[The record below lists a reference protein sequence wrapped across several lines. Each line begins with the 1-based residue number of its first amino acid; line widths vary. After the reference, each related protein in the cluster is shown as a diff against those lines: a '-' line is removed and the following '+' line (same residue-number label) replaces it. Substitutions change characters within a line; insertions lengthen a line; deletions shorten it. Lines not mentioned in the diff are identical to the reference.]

1 MRKFEGH
8 IHTFLFK
15 IPIRDSLHLFQRE
28 FDRFGV
34 EKATFLSIPC
44 EPVPGKIGFDQTD
57 RLDNIRVM
65 YHKAAFSP
73 NGYAYAG
80 LEYCDLDLQDT
91 GALSQALLEQVKRY
105 KQLGY
110 DGMKMFEGHPNT
122 RKCIGYPLDH
132 EVFDPYF
139 DFCEKENY
147 PIIMHVANPP
157 EHWDTANVSDYW
169 KGRGCCFD
177 DSYPTFDELL
187 HEVLRRLDKNPKLNF
202 TLAHFG
208 FLTSRKEIAE
218 KYMSYPNTKLDICP
232 GSEYVFNMLKDT
244 DYWVPF
250 IEKYVDRFFYG
261 TDCYTFEYDNE
272 ENWLRLTGMRP
283 NLVERFFTTSDTHD
297 YLGNPYRGI
306 GLKEELCQKIF
317 YDNLANMLGQ
327 PKPIDFDYFIGKC
340 EEFLQTE
347 PAETLEHYNLW
358 CMLNDFRSMKNGEF
372 DFKR

>member
-15 IPIRDSLHLFQRE
+15 IPIRESLRLFQRQ

-34 EKATFLSIPC
+34 EKATFLAIPC
-44 EPVPGKIGFDQTD
+44 EPIPGKIGFDQTD
-57 RLDNIRVM
+57 LLDNIRVM

-80 LEYCDLDLQDT
+80 LEYCGLDLQNT
-91 GALSQALLEQVKRY
+91 ASLSQALLEQVRRY
-105 KQLGY
+105 KQVGY

-122 RKCIGYPLDH
+122 RTCIGYPLDH

-139 DFCEKENY
+139 DFCEKENF
-147 PIIMHVANPP
+147 PIIMHLANPP

-177 DSYPTFDELL
+177 ETYPSFDEL
-187 HEVLRRLDKNPKLNF
+187 HQEVLRRLAKNPNLNL

-208 FLTSRKEIAE
+208 FLTSNKSAAE
-218 KYMSYPNTKLDICP
+218 QYMSYPNTKLDVCP
-232 GSEYVFNMLKDT
+232 GSEYVFNINKDSA
-244 DYWVPF
+244 YWISF
-250 IEKYVDRFFYG
+250 IEKHIDRLFYG

-272 ENWLRLTGMRP
+272 EHWTFLTGMRP
-283 NLVERFFTTSDTHD
+283 TLVEQFFTKTGTFD
-297 YLGNPYRGI
+297 YLGNSYQGI
-306 GLKEELCQKIF
+306 GLEEALCQKIF
-317 YDNLANMLGQ
+317 FDNLYTMMGQ
-327 PKPIDFDYFIGKC
+327 PNPIDFDYFIGKC
-340 EEFLQTE
+340 EEYLQKE
-347 PAETLEHYNLW
+347 PDGTLEHYNLW
-358 CMLNDFRSMKNGEF
+358 CMVNDFRSMKNGEF